1 MKDWN
6 RVAVVANVF
15 YDHATFKS
23 KTLEE
28 FDRDMFVYN
37 DLMSRLK

>member
-6 RVAVVANVF
+6 RVCVVRNAI
-15 YDHATFKS
+15 YDYATFKS

-28 FDRDMFVYN
+28 FERNMAVCDY
-37 DLMSRLK
+37 LMSRLT